1 MRREIPTPPPC
12 SRLHAHRPSHGNYPI
27 SPLAQPLTRPQ
38 NDDGPPSPTES
49 PYVLGLY
56 QLLSQLLGLLSVPP
70 SPASHSSIRLEY
82 QGRPSQHPEILDRY
96 RTSDLAEFTS
106 LNHSLGKAYHIKET
120 IRGVYYYPTNQGKSE
135 TSAIS
140 RPLKDG
146 ELHIWHNWGQDK
158 DSLRNGEVDLYS
170 INIPLIDRLLTE
182 EGLKIYWTNIW
193 RNSYGRL
200 FKAISA
206 KPVPRQVLPDA
217 LANGQQQCEN
227 KTTIAGPTPADSGN
241 LLFHWAP
248 EMKGLIAPSPSMLPV
263 GSDGWAIYH
272 GYVSVTPL
280 CANFGEPHTYQNISI
295 EDRFW
300 KIKL

>member
-1 MRREIPTPPPC
+1 MATVANGRPAPGPASRSRGGRDGSRGRDGRAAMGDDGKKMRREIPTPPPC

-56 QLLSQLLGLLSVPP
+56 QLLSQLLGLLSVLP

-120 IRGVYYYPTNQGKSE
+120 IRGVYYYPTNQGKGE

-146 ELHIWHNWGQDK
+146 ELVCSLNFDLWHLPLTPCPYRQ
-158 DSLRNGEVDLYS
+158 NGS
-170 INIPLIDRLLTE
+170 
-182 EGLKIYWTNIW
+182 
-193 RNSYGRL
+193 S
-200 FKAISA
+200 
-206 KPVPRQVLPDA
+206 
-217 LANGQQQCEN
+217 
-227 KTTIAGPTPADSGN
+227 
-241 LLFHWAP
+241 
-248 EMKGLIAPSPSMLPV
+248 
-263 GSDGWAIYH
+263 
-272 GYVSVTPL
+272 
-280 CANFGEPHTYQNISI
+280 
-295 EDRFW
+295 
-300 KIKL
+300 

>member
-1 MRREIPTPPPC
+1 MDPPRRRTIPL
-12 SRLHAHRPSHGNYPI
+12 SAHTLTYYWDIPRHPQRVPI
-27 SPLAQPLTRPQ
+27 SPSTICGLARLILSLVRSTHSHHYLTGLLLDIRSKPGPEYIWSVWYPLTLRR
-38 NDDGPPSPTES
+38 SFKLWPTAALALSSGTIGAALSSSLCMTRSIALSYGTVIYPIPATYHE
-49 PYVLGLY
+49 PAHRLGCRII
-56 QLLSQLLGLLSVPP
+56 Q
-70 SPASHSSIRLEY
+70 
-82 QGRPSQHPEILDRY
+82 
-96 RTSDLAEFTS
+96 
-106 LNHSLGKAYHIKET
+106 
-120 IRGVYYYPTNQGKSE
+120 
-135 TSAIS
+135 
-140 RPLKDG
+140 
-146 ELHIWHNWGQDK
+146 HIWHNWGQDK

-206 KPVPRQVLPDA
+206 KPVPKQVLPDA

-248 EMKGLIAPSPSMLPV
+248 EMKGIIAPSPSMLPV

-295 EDRFW
+295 EDRVW